1 VTERHSDLLDET
13 LLRRALRFE
22 ADERPPLYDPAAI
35 AAAAQERPRL
45 AVISALVALGLGL
58 VGAVTVWSS
67 VAIFLP
73 SLTADA
79 FDVGL
84 GMLALLAV
92 PVSAIA
98 DLVQQPVVPLS
109 LLAALAIAT
118 AFELRERQMAVA
130 GGR

>member
-1 VTERHSDLLDET
+1 VTERRSDLLDET